1 MGAKGT
7 ARSMAGGTSGR
18 PPILA
23 VCGQESFLKR
33 QAVAEWTARLL
44 GDADPALAINEY
56 DGASASTSL
65 ADVLDDLRTLPFLT
79 PCRLVRIS
87 DADAFISR
95 CRAELEDYADEPS
108 ATGVLILECKSLPAN
123 TRLYKRI
130 EKVGQVI
137 KCDAIKPFAAPG
149 WVVKRAKEA
158 HAKTI
163 DAHAAA
169 LLCDQVGTDLGR
181 LDAEL
186 EKLALYVGTRNSIRA
201 DDVEL
206 LTGRCREEQ
215 VWGILS
221 AMAAGKQAE
230 ALALWEQVW
239 QTDRAASARAIG
251 GLAFTVR
258 RLLAAK
264 KAQEAGASI
273 HELRKT
279 MMIWRDDQRLKAE
292 LAAFTTDQAEQMLC
306 RLLEADV
313 AAKSSS
319 ASVRTSIEKFII
331 EACRPADRRR
341 ATG

>member
-1 MGAKGT
+1 MGAK
-7 ARSMAGGTSGR
+7 RSQR
-18 PPILA
+18 PSPKPSTGPPAILA
-23 VCGQESFLKR
+23 VCGQEAFLKR
-33 QAVAEWTARLL
+33 EAIIEWTARLL
-44 GDADPALAINEY
+44 GDADPALALNEY
-56 DGASASTSL
+56 DGASAATSL
-65 ADVLDDLRTLPFLT
+65 AEVLDDLRTLPFLT
-79 PCRLVRIS
+79 PCRVVRVS

-95 CRAELEDYADEPS
+95 YRAELEAYAEQPS
-108 ATGVLILECKSLPAN
+108 ATGVLVLECKSLPAN

-130 EKVGQVI
+130 EQVGMVI
-137 KCDAIKPFAAPG
+137 KCDAIKPFAAPR
-149 WVVKRAKEA
+149 WVVQRAREA
-158 HAKTI
+158 RDKTI
-163 DAHAAA
+163 DARAAA

-186 EKLALYVGTRNSIRA
+186 DKLALYVGARTTIRVE
-201 DDVEL
+201 DVEL

-221 AMAAGKQAE
+221 AMTAGKQAE

-264 KAQEAGASI
+264 KAQEAGTPI
-273 HELRKT
+273 GELRKI

-292 LAAFTTDQAEQMLC
+292 LAAFTADQAEQMLC

-331 EACRPADRRR
+331 EACRPAGRKR